1 MGLSSEESDDR
12 VEERYEELCLDL
24 NMDKKAKD
32 EAWKNYEKIKKNY
45 SLEVRLRNINNL
57 RPFSLISYFLVFK

>member
-32 EAWKNYEKIKKNY
+32 DAWKNFEKIKKNY
-45 SLEVRLRNINNL
+45 SLEVRNINNL
-57 RPFSLISYFLVFK
+57 RPFSLISYFLVFE